1 MRPGSRCYRY
11 NDCARGI
18 VDGGEVTEDLGIHR
32 STAYTHLR
40 TLSDHGYVVRSED
53 EYSLSFRFL
62 KHGGI
67 VRDEFE
73 ICRRSKKSIR
83 SLAERTGEV
92 ANLGL
97 MEDGQGV
104 LVYRVEGDQAVS
116 DNAPVGSYTHLHAT
130 AYGKAMLAELPESEV
145 ERIVASEGLPRYTE
159 NTISDEAELPER
171 LATIRERDYAIDREE
186 TSRGLHC
193 VGSAITDGDGRPVG
207 GMSVTGPANK
217 LNDTAYLQKLTKQIK
232 NEVNKVELEIMY
244 G

>member
-73 ICRRSKKSIR
+73 IYRRSKKSIR

-130 AYGKAMLAELPESEV
+130 AYGKAMLAELPE
-145 ERIVASEGLPRYTE
+145 
-159 NTISDEAELPER
+159 R

-217 LNDTAYLQKLTKQIK
+217 LNDTAYLQKLAKQIK
-232 NEVNKVELEIMY
+232 NEVNKVEFEIMY